1 MRGIRLGSGAARL
14 LGLWFRIPS
23 AEWMSVCCECCV
35 LSVRGLLLG
44 ADPSSRGDLPT
55 MYVSV
60 SAVRYNITL
69 YTYNVEVHTVG
80 KRKKE

>member
-1 MRGIRLGSGAARL
+1 
-14 LGLWFRIPS
+14 
-23 AEWMSVCCECCV
+23 
-35 LSVRGLLLG
+35 LLG

-69 YTYNVEVHTVG
+69 YTYNVEVNTIG